1 MSLSIVLCS
10 LPVLLAL
17 LSRAENCFCPLGG
30 REGQTQP
37 APSALAVFLC
47 WTSGQTKGS

>member
-17 LSRAENCFCPLGG
+17 LSRAENCFCPPGG

-37 APSALAVFLC
+37 VPSALAVFLC
-47 WTSGQTKGS
+47 WTPEQTKSF